1 MAMIPPDVYE
11 AFRVVKERL
20 ERMYRDP
27 QAGDPVDRDGA
38 DYLLGNIEA
47 LEQVFQAADDLSQ
60 NGPQANTISGISA
73 YLESRQRQET
83 FPSVLRELEGIFADS
98 SEAEQIRII
107 RDRAE
112 AVDEYWQSWVS
123 G

>member
-20 ERMYRDP
+20 GRMYSDP
-27 QAGDPVDRDGA
+27 QQDDPVDRDGA

-47 LEQVFQAADDLSQ
+47 LEQIFEDADDLSQ

-73 YLESRQRQET
+73 YLESRQRRET
-83 FPSVLRELEGIFADS
+83 FPSVLRELEEIFAGS
-98 SEAEQIRII
+98 SDAEQVRTIG
-107 RDRAE
+107 DRAE
-112 AVDEYWQSWVS
+112 AVDQYWQSWVS